1 MGDSSK
7 CENLMK
13 PIHIHSKVKR
23 KGKKKNQ
30 NFILLQFLCN
40 KIHKL
45 FSLPVI

>member
-13 PIHIHSKVKR
+13 PIHVHSKVKR
-23 KGKKKNQ
+23 KGKKNH